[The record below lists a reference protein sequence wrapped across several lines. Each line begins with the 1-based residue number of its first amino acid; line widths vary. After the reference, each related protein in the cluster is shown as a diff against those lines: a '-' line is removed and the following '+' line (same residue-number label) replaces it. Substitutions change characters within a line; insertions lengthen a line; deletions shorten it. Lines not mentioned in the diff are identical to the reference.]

1 MDFLEGDRARLEPS
15 GPSKRPP
22 SPEEWYVTSQG
33 DFWPSSRRERPGVQ
47 LPFRG
52 EFDWAGFHWL
62 VPGVYSTAK
71 ALVVDFCR
79 QVEPEDVRA
88 FVEKWRLTPEN
99 DREELFTKE
108 ERRRMAAENPLE
120 FSFHPAAVVNGREY
134 PYKRGSGSYYNC
146 CVNWNSQEPEG
157 KLLGKHYGLD
167 PEKVWSLWRFAFPWG
182 RRKRV
187 RSLSLRLKA
196 DPLPLPGSVFQVRGP
211 GDRVELAHPKTGEKS
226 ILTVKSL
233 QAIHHRELPRI
244 EDGSSP
250 ATCGSWSIPW
260 SRSRRASPFRTRWTM
275 TRCAKSTSQGTAWG
289 WVPWQ
294 PLPPSIPMPPPS
306 ASSAGQ
312 TARCPSMCGRRRS
325 PCATPPFPP
334 FTSSRRNRSP
344 GCLFSKSGPVRS
356 SLSLWR
362 RRSEGPLF

>member
-15 GPSKRPP
+15 GPSKRRP
-22 SPEEWYVTSQG
+22 SHGEWYVTSQG
-33 DFWPSSRRERPGVQ
+33 NFWPSSHRERPGVQ

-146 CVNWNSQEPEG
+146 CVNWNSQEPEESCWASTMG
-157 KLLGKHYGLD
+157 WTPKRSGL
-167 PEKVWSLWRFAFPWG
+167 SGAL
-182 RRKRV
+182 
-187 RSLSLRLKA
+187 
-196 DPLPLPGSVFQVRGP
+196 
-211 GDRVELAHPKTGEKS
+211 
-226 ILTVKSL
+226 
-233 QAIHHRELPRI
+233 
-244 EDGSSP
+244 
-250 ATCGSWSIPW
+250 
-260 SRSRRASPFRTRWTM
+260 
-275 TRCAKSTSQGTAWG
+275 
-289 WVPWQ
+289 
-294 PLPPSIPMPPPS
+294 
-306 ASSAGQ
+306 
-312 TARCPSMCGRRRS
+312 
-325 PCATPPFPP
+325 PFPGAAG
-334 FTSSRRNRSP
+334 N
-344 GCLFSKSGPVRS
+344 V
-356 SLSLWR
+356 
-362 RRSEGPLF
+362 

>member
-33 DFWPSSRRERPGVQ
+33 DFWPSSHRERPGVQ

-134 PYKRGSGSYYNC
+134 PYKRRSGSYYNC

-157 KLLGKHYGLD
+157 KLLGEHYGLN
-167 PEKVWSLWRFAFPWG
+167 PEKVWSLWRFVFPWG
-182 RRKRV
+182 RRKEV
-187 RSLSLRLKA
+187 EILSLRLKA

-211 GDRVELAHPKTGEKS
+211 GDRVELAHPKTGRK
-226 ILTVKSL
+226 
-233 QAIHHRELPRI
+233 
-244 EDGSSP
+244 
-250 ATCGSWSIPW
+250 
-260 SRSRRASPFRTRWTM
+260 
-275 TRCAKSTSQGTAWG
+275 
-289 WVPWQ
+289 
-294 PLPPSIPMPPPS
+294 
-306 ASSAGQ
+306 ASSQ
-312 TARCPSMCGRRRS
+312 
-325 PCATPPFPP
+325 
-334 FTSSRRNRSP
+334 
-344 GCLFSKSGPVRS
+344 
-356 SLSLWR
+356 
-362 RRSEGPLF
+362 

>member
-15 GPSKRPP
+15 GPSKRRP
-22 SPEEWYVTSQG
+22 SHGEWYVTSQG
-33 DFWPSSRRERPGVQ
+33 DFWPSSHRERPGVQ

-157 KLLGKHYGLD
+157 KLLGEHYGLD

-187 RSLSLRLKA
+187 KSLSLRLKA

-211 GDRVELAHPKTGEKS
+211 GDRVSWPIPKPGRK
-226 ILTVKSL
+226 
-233 QAIHHRELPRI
+233 
-244 EDGSSP
+244 
-250 ATCGSWSIPW
+250 
-260 SRSRRASPFRTRWTM
+260 
-275 TRCAKSTSQGTAWG
+275 
-289 WVPWQ
+289 
-294 PLPPSIPMPPPS
+294 
-306 ASSAGQ
+306 ASSQ
-312 TARCPSMCGRRRS
+312 
-325 PCATPPFPP
+325 
-334 FTSSRRNRSP
+334 
-344 GCLFSKSGPVRS
+344 
-356 SLSLWR
+356 
-362 RRSEGPLF
+362 

>member
-33 DFWPSSRRERPGVQ
+33 DFWPSSHRERPGVQ

-157 KLLGKHYGLD
+157 KLLGEHYGLN

-187 RSLSLRLKA
+187 KSLSLRLKA
-196 DPLPLPGSVFQVRGP
+196 EPIPLPGSVFQVRGP
-211 GDRVELAHPKTGEKS
+211 GDRVELAHPKTGKKS

-233 QAIHHRELPRI
+233 QAIHHRELPRT
-244 EDGSSP
+244 E
-250 ATCGSWSIPW
+250 
-260 SRSRRASPFRTRWTM
+260 
-275 TRCAKSTSQGTAWG
+275 G
-289 WVPWQ
+289 WEFPGHLWELVYTLEPEQ
-294 PLPPSIPMPPPS
+294 EGFSLQDTVDNDPLRPNPLPGNGTGVGPTAAFAAVHSHAASIGIIGG
-306 ASSAGQ
+306 AD
-312 TARCPSMCGRRRS
+312 
-325 PCATPPFPP
+325 
-334 FTSSRRNRSP
+334 
-344 GCLFSKSGPVRS
+344 GPVSLYVREEALPLCHTAFS
-356 SLSLWR
+356 SLHFQPVEQVTWLPVFQERPWPDQLV
-362 RRSEGPLF
+362 PLEKKE